1 MDIIIFLIVGLIAGW
16 LAGVVMKRS
25 YGLVGN
31 LAIGVVG
38 AIIGGYLFSWLGISL
53 GIGGL
58 AGSIIVAFIGAII
71 LIFIL
76 GLIRR

>member
-1 MDIIIFLIVGLIAGW
+1 MHQCSIIRLYRQSDRLPIFC
-16 LAGVVMKRS
+16 

-31 LAIGVVG
+31 LVIGVVG
-38 AIIGGYLFSWLGISL
+38 AIIGGYLFGLLGINL

-58 AGSIIVAFIGAII
+58 AGSIIVAFVGAII

>member
-38 AIIGGYLFSWLGISL
+38 AIIGGYLFSWLGINL
-53 GIGGL
+53 GIAATKHGENNK
-58 AGSIIVAFIGAII
+58 
-71 LIFIL
+71 
-76 GLIRR
+76 

>member
-1 MDIIIFLIVGLIAGW
+1 
-16 LAGVVMKRS
+16 MKRS

-38 AIIGGYLFSWLGISL
+38 AIIGRYLFDALGVSL

>member
-38 AIIGGYLFSWLGISL
+38 AIIGGYLFDWLGINL
-53 GIGGL
+53 GIDPL
-58 AGSIIVAFIGAII
+58 ASSIIVAFVGAII

>member
-38 AIIGGYLFSWLGISL
+38 AIIGGYLFSWLGINL

>member
-1 MDIIIFLIVGLIAGW
+1 MDILIVLIVGLIAGW
-16 LAGVVMKRS
+16 LAGVVMKRN

-38 AIIGGYLFSWLGISL
+38 AIIGKYLFGLLGINL
-53 GIGGL
+53 GIGDL
-58 AGSIIVAFIGAII
+58 ADSIIVAFVGAII
-71 LIFIL
+71 LVFIL